1 MVFPIIAVGVAML
14 AGKAL
19 QKGIESHEKRKS
31 QQRLQVA
38 SVSATNIPRGYAP
51 QEALLYD
58 YQLLP
63 GETLIATFD
72 FTPAKWTKEMFA
84 SAEMFPRTLGST
96 MGIGHITSQ
105 RVLLMY
111 DLKRIMGR
119 SSWSGG
125 QVETLGKY
133 GSKII
138 EHGVNETL
146 GKLFE
151 GATHIESETREYM
164 ERVARHFGPDGVVAF
179 PREGEWGIAFD
190 HVFYD
195 AGSPKRVG
203 RVPLVP
209 FAFSPGF
216 IDSNGRGDR
225 QALFKKILGVGGA
238 DVSFEEEDSVP
249 YYGSRSDLARS
260 VF

>member
-1 MVFPIIAVGVAML
+1 MVFPILAVGVAML

-19 QKGIESHEKRKS
+19 QKGIESHEKRKT

-38 SVSATNIPRGYAP
+38 SVSASNIPRGYAP

-63 GETLIATFD
+63 GETLIATFQ

-84 SAEMFPRTLGST
+84 SGEMFPRTLGST

-105 RVLLMY
+105 RVILMY
-111 DLKRIMGR
+111 DLKRILGR

-125 QVETLGKY
+125 
-133 GSKII
+133 KII
-138 EHGVNETL
+138 EHGVNEML

-164 ERVARHFGPDGVVAF
+164 EKVARYFGPDGVVAF
-179 PREGEWGIAFD
+179 PREGEWGIAFG
-190 HVFYD
+190 HVFYG
-195 AGSPKRVG
+195 AESRKRVG
-203 RVPLVP
+203 RVPMVP
-209 FAFSPGF
+209 FAFAPGY
-216 IDSNGRGDR
+216 IDDSGRGDR
-225 QALFKKILGVGGA
+225 QALFKKVLGVGGA

-249 YYGSRSDLARS
+249 YYGTRSELARS